1 MTSTQGRERVRN
13 EGSKR
18 KSSVCDWRP
27 LEASECGPTRFAS
40 IRRMLAFGLRFEV
53 SGR

>member
-27 LEASECGPTRFAS
+27 LGASGCEADRVCKYSPHVGFWFA
-40 IRRMLAFGLRFEV
+40 F
-53 SGR
+53 

>member
-27 LEASECGPTRFAS
+27 LGASGCEADRVFKYSPHVGFWFA
-40 IRRMLAFGLRFEV
+40 F
-53 SGR
+53 